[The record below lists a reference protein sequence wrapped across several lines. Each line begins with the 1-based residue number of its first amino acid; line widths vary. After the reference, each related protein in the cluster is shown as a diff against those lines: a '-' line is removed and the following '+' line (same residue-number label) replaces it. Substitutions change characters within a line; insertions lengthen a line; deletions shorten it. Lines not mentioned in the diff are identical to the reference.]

1 LRNLIERALI
11 LAQEGPEIRTTH
23 ADGYYPRAVD
33 RAAYRV
39 IREVVMFATRKS
51 QEPVNAEANRFLF
64 ELEQEFDLMRLRAR
78 RASLEQ
84 EETRLAEE
92 QESLRNDLRPPVTS
106 TVGPSESP
114 ADNGWMRGWWHA
126 VATRVAVWRLE
137 LRRVGL
143 AEEVRRLVLLEG
155 DIEFALRLKRRRSR
169 S

>member
-1 LRNLIERALI
+1 M
-11 LAQEGPEIRTTH
+11 
-23 ADGYYPRAVD
+23 
-33 RAAYRV
+33 
-39 IREVVMFATRKS
+39 IREVVMFATRQS
-51 QEPVNAEANRFLF
+51 QEAVNAEANRFLF

-84 EETRLAEE
+84 EEMRLAEE

-137 LRRVGL
+137 FRRVGL
-143 AEEVRRLVLLEG
+143 AEEVRRLELLEG

>member
-1 LRNLIERALI
+1 V
-11 LAQEGPEIRTTH
+11 T
-23 ADGYYPRAVD
+23 
-33 RAAYRV
+33 
-39 IREVVMFATRKS
+39 REVVMFATRKS

-126 VATRVAVWRLE
+126 AATRVAVWRLE

>member
-1 LRNLIERALI
+1 
-11 LAQEGPEIRTTH
+11 
-23 ADGYYPRAVD
+23 
-33 RAAYRV
+33 
-39 IREVVMFATRKS
+39 MFAARQS
-51 QEPVNAEANRFLF
+51 QEPINAEANRFLF
-64 ELEQEFDLMRLRAR
+64 ELEQQFDLMRLRAR

-84 EETRLAEE
+84 EERRLAEE
-92 QESLRNDLRPPVTS
+92 QESLRNDLRPPVTC
-106 TVGPSESP
+106 TLGPSESP

>member
-1 LRNLIERALI
+1 
-11 LAQEGPEIRTTH
+11 
-23 ADGYYPRAVD
+23 
-33 RAAYRV
+33 
-39 IREVVMFATRKS
+39 MFATRQS
-51 QEPVNAEANRFLF
+51 QEAVNAEANRFLF

-78 RASLEQ
+78 RASLVQ

-143 AEEVRRLVLLEG
+143 AEEVRRLVLLEE
-155 DIEFALRLKRRRSR
+155 DIEFALRLKRSRSR

>member
-1 LRNLIERALI
+1 
-11 LAQEGPEIRTTH
+11 
-23 ADGYYPRAVD
+23 
-33 RAAYRV
+33 
-39 IREVVMFATRKS
+39 MFATRRS

-92 QESLRNDLRPPVTS
+92 QEFLRNDLRPPVTS

>member
-1 LRNLIERALI
+1 V
-11 LAQEGPEIRTTH
+11 T
-23 ADGYYPRAVD
+23 
-33 RAAYRV
+33 
-39 IREVVMFATRKS
+39 REVVMFATRKS

-92 QESLRNDLRPPVTS
+92 QEFLRNDLRPPVTS

>member
-1 LRNLIERALI
+1 V
-11 LAQEGPEIRTTH
+11 TK
-23 ADGYYPRAVD
+23 
-33 RAAYRV
+33 
-39 IREVVMFATRKS
+39 EVVMFATRRR
-51 QEPVNAEANRFLF
+51 QEAVNAEANRFLF

-78 RASLEQ
+78 RTILEQ
-84 EETRLAEE
+84 EETHLAEK
-92 QESLRNDLRPPVTS
+92 QESLRNSLRLSAATS
-106 TVGPSESP
+106 AGPSEAP

>member
-1 LRNLIERALI
+1 
-11 LAQEGPEIRTTH
+11 
-23 ADGYYPRAVD
+23 
-33 RAAYRV
+33 
-39 IREVVMFATRKS
+39 MFATRKS
-51 QEPVNAEANRFLF
+51 QGSVNAEANRFLF

-92 QESLRNDLRPPVTS
+92 QEFLRNDLRPPVTS